1 MCFHQKAS
9 QQLQVGVELEI
20 NCRIQESTGAI
31 AYQVDLPKA
40 DLIFRGMI
48 EHVAASFRLFILSL
62 IRLHS
67 YTILFLRSFFRS
79 FVCTFIFEA
88 YFYYIHYIYCII
100 GTIDTNWTVGAVLEK
115 KLQPLPFTFALSG
128 MINHSK
134 PQFRLGCGLI
144 IG

>member
-48 EHVAASFRLFILSL
+48 EHVVASSRLFILFCSF
-62 IRLHS
+62 IPFFVRL
-67 YTILFLRSFFRS
+67 FVRSFSKRI
-79 FVCTFIFEA
+79 FIIF
-88 YFYYIHYIYCII
+88 II
-100 GTIDTNWTVGAVLEK
+100 
-115 KLQPLPFTFALSG
+115 F
-128 MINHSK
+128 
-134 PQFRLGCGLI
+134 I
-144 IG
+144 IL

>member
-40 DLIFRGMI
+40 DLIFRGMT
-48 EHVAASFRLFILSL
+48 EHVTASSRLFILSL

-67 YTILFLRSFFRS
+67 YTILFLHSFFHS
-79 FVCTFIFEA
+79 FVCTFVFGA
-88 YFYYIHYIYCII
+88 YFLLYSLYLLCYRNYRYELDSGCCFGEKITTITIYICVKWY
-100 GTIDTNWTVGAVLEK
+100 DK
-115 KLQPLPFTFALSG
+115 S
-128 MINHSK
+128 
-134 PQFRLGCGLI
+134 
-144 IG
+144 

>member
-40 DLIFRGMI
+40 DLVFRGMI
-48 EHVAASFRLFILSL
+48 EHVAASSRLFILSL
-62 IRLHS
+62 IRCS
-67 YTILFLRSFFRS
+67 FITFFIRLFVRSFLKR
-79 FVCTFIFEA
+79 I
-88 YFYYIHYIYCII
+88 FYYIHYIYYVI